1 MSLFVEVYVGSRDNR
16 TLVAESIAHNVSDL
30 ADTSNYKFTTT
41 EFGNLSLGIV
51 PSVMVSEIKGHK
63 RKQSV
68 WNLVAKMIKDYQK

>member
-16 TLVAESIAHNVSDL
+16 ILIAESTAHNVSDL
-30 ADTSNYKFTTT
+30 ADTSDYKFTTT

-51 PSVMVSEIKGHK
+51 PSVMKSEIKGHK

-68 WNLVAKMIKDYQK
+68 WNLVAKMIKDYQE

>member
-1 MSLFVEVYVGSRDNR
+1 MSLFVEVYVGSRNNR

-41 EFGNLSLGIV
+41 EFGNLSLGIT

-68 WNLVAKMIKDYQK
+68 WNLVAKMIKDYQE